1 MADATSYAA
10 ITRPLLTEKNMHRV
24 ETRNEYTFEV
34 PQTANKVQIR
44 QAIESIYDVKVV
56 RVNTLTKK
64 GLMRRFGWNWTKES
78 NTKKAIV
85 KLAEGYK
92 IDLL

>member
-1 MADATSYAA
+1 MADAFK
-10 ITRPLLTEKNMHRV
+10 IIRRPLVTEKNMHRA

-34 PQTANKVQIR
+34 DRQANK
-44 QAIESIYDVKVV
+44 IEIGRAVEGLFNVKVTRV
-56 RVNTLTKK
+56 RTATKK
-64 GLMRRFGWNWTKES
+64 GLARRFGWNWADGPDV
-78 NTKKAIV
+78 KKAIV